1 MGSMPVELST
11 VQPPREATAAAWPW
25 LRWYGSV
32 PAQLAYP
39 EITLYE
45 AVADT
50 ARRVPDAVAWD
61 FFDTT
66 ATYRE
71 FLASIDACAS
81 ALAALG
87 LKAGERIVVAMPTSP
102 QAVIAFY
109 AANKLGAVPAFVHP
123 LSTAPEIER
132 YFDATGARIALT
144 LDALYDRFAS
154 IRPRVPLDVIILARI
169 PDYLSPLKS
178 LGFRLTKGRRI
189 PTVPFDPRVRWW
201 ADLMRDP
208 PPVAPRAQTSTHDPA
223 AILFSGGTTGMPKG
237 IILSNRNFIALALQV
252 ATWGGVRDGDSIL
265 AILPI
270 FHGFGLGIVTVMFMT
285 GGKAILVPTFTAAA
299 AAALIRRKQPN
310 LLVGV
315 PTLYE
320 ALTRDASLATADL
333 SGLRATFSGAD
344 RLPRLVKER
353 FEALVARRGGHVKL
367 LEGYGLTEAVT
378 AVMAMPRDEHRD
390 GSIGVPFPDVLA
402 GICIPGTLEEAAPGC
417 EGEICI
423 SGPTVMFGYLDDPEA
438 TRQALRRHPDGRVW
452 LHTGDLGR
460 MDADGF
466 FYFADRLKRMIKSS
480 GFNVFPAQ
488 VEAVL
493 YTHPQVLEACV
504 VGVPDPA
511 QVERVKAFV
520 VLEGQAQPGPDTE
533 NELIALCRSQLIK
546 WSCPREIEFRR
557 ALPRTRIGKID
568 YRALV
573 AEHTA
578 REDTR
583 QPASHGG
590 DRVAAALEAHGV
602 RMVFTLCGGHISP
615 ILVAAKGRGL
625 RIVDVRDEATAVFA
639 ADAVARLTGVPGVA
653 AVTAGPG
660 VTNTLTALKN
670 AQLAQSP
677 VIVLGGAAATALQ
690 GRGALQD
697 IAQGAVV
704 KPHVKL
710 VKRVRRVRD
719 LAPAV
724 EDAFAVA
731 RDGVPG
737 PAFVECPVDLLY
749 DEASVRAW
757 YGEAAGKGTSLPD
770 RLLRFYLGRHVAG
783 IFAGSG
789 KAGPPRPRPVAAP
802 AARPSRVDAAAAR
815 LAAARRPLLVIGS
828 QTLALAAD
836 PSGIA
841 EAVSRL
847 GMPVYLSGMA
857 RGLLGR
863 DHPLQMHHQRRQA
876 LREADCVLLAG
887 VPCDFRLDYGRH
899 VRRSSTLI
907 AANRSARDA
916 RLNRR
921 PDIAAIGDA
930 GDVLVR
936 LAARCGGAGA
946 RLDEWIAGLRAR
958 DRVREAEIE
967 RQANAAGE
975 HVNPIALL
983 RAVDR
988 AASDS
993 AVFVADG
1000 GDFVATASY
1009 IVQPRGPRAWL
1020 DPGVFG
1026 TLGVGAGFALG
1037 AALCRPD
1044 AEVWVLY
1051 GDGACGWS
1059 LAEFDTFVRHRI
1071 PVIAIVGNDASWTQ
1085 IAREQV
1091 KMLHD
1096 DVGTVLARTA
1106 YHEVAAGFG
1115 AEGILVRTTAE
1126 VPDALTRARA
1136 AARAGKPVLVNVW
1149 LDRTDFR
1156 EGSLSM

>member
-1 MGSMPVELST
+1 MPAELT
-11 VQPPREATAAAWPW
+11 TIQPALEAATAARPW
-25 LRWYGSV
+25 LRWYGKI
-32 PAQLAYP
+32 PAQLSYP
-39 EITLYE
+39 DVTLYQ
-45 AVADT
+45 AVART
-50 ARRVPDAVAWD
+50 ASRVPGAVAWD

-71 FLASIDACAS
+71 FLASIDACAD

-87 LKAGERIVVAMPTSP
+87 LKAGDRILVAMPTSP

-109 AANKLGAVPAFVHP
+109 AANKLGAVPAFAHP

-132 YFDATGARIALT
+132 HLDATGARIALT

-154 IRPRVPLDVIILARI
+154 IRPRLPLEVLIVARV
-169 PDYLSPLKS
+169 PDYLSPLKR
-178 LGFRLTKGRRI
+178 LGFQLTRGRRI
-189 PTVPFDPRVRWW
+189 ARVPADPRVRWW
-201 ADLMRDP
+201 ASLMRDRQ
-208 PPVAPRAQTSTHDPA
+208 PVAPPWPATANDPA
-223 AILFSGGTTGMPKG
+223 AILFSGGTTGAPKG
-237 IILSNRNFIALALQV
+237 IVLSNANLIALTLQV
-252 ATWGGVRDGDSIL
+252 ATWGGVCDGDSIL

-270 FHGFGLGIVTVMFMT
+270 FHGFGLGIVNVMFMT
-285 GGKAILVPTFTAAA
+285 GGKSILVPAFTARSAA
-299 AAALIRRKQPN
+299 NLLRSKRPS

-315 PTLYE
+315 PTLYA
-320 ALTRDASLATADL
+320 ALTREKSLASADL
-333 SGLRATFSGAD
+333 KCLRAAFSGAD
-344 RLPRLVKER
+344 RLPRQVKER

-378 AVMAMPRDEHRD
+378 AVMAMPLEQYRE
-390 GSIGVPFPDVLA
+390 GSIGVPFPDMLA
-402 GICIPGTLEEAAPGC
+402 KICSPDTLEELPPGR

-423 SGPTVMFGYLDDPEA
+423 AGPTVMTGYLDDPEA
-438 TRQALRRHPDGRVW
+438 TRRTLRRHADGRVW

-466 FYFADRLKRMIKSS
+466 FYFTDRFKRMIKSS

-488 VEAVL
+488 VETVL
-493 YTHPQVLEACV
+493 CGHPQVLEACV

-520 VLEGQAQPGPDTE
+520 VLKEPALAGPDIE
-533 NELIALCRSQLIK
+533 RELLELCRSQLIK
-546 WSCPREIEFRR
+546 WSCPREIAFRR
-557 ALPRTRIGKID
+557 ELPKTRIGKID
-568 YRALV
+568 YRALA
-573 AEHTA
+573 AEDAA
-578 REDTR
+578 RHDTGR
-583 QPASHGG
+583 PAAHGG

-602 RMVFTLCGGHISP
+602 RLVFTLCGGHISP
-615 ILVAAKGRGL
+615 ILAGAKARGL
-625 RIVDVRDEATAVFA
+625 RVVDVRDEATAVFA
-639 ADAVARLTGVPGVA
+639 ADAVARLSGMPGVA

-677 VIVLGGAAATALQ
+677 VVVLGGAAPTALQ

-697 IAQGAVV
+697 IDQEPVV
-704 KPHVKL
+704 APHVKL

-719 LAPAV
+719 LTPAV
-724 EDAFAVA
+724 ERAFAVA

-737 PAFVECPVDLLY
+737 PAFVECPVDVLY
-749 DEASVRAW
+749 DEASVRTW
-757 YGEAAGKGTSLPD
+757 YREASGKGTSIPD
-770 RLLRFYLGRHVAG
+770 RLLRFYLARHVEKMFG
-783 IFAGSG
+783 GSREPR
-789 KAGPPRPRPVAAP
+789 PPRAREVVVPAAP
-802 AARPSRVDAAAAR
+802 ESRIDAAAVR
-815 LAAARRPLLVIGS
+815 LAEARRPLIVIGS
-828 QTLALAAD
+828 QTITLAAD
-836 PSGIA
+836 PPRIA
-841 EAVSRL
+841 AAVSRL

-876 LREADCVLLAG
+876 LREADCVVLAG

-899 VRRSSTLI
+899 VRRASTLI
-907 AANRSARDA
+907 AANRSAADA

-930 GDVLVR
+930 GDFLER
-936 LAARCGGAGA
+936 LAARSGDAGT
-946 RLDEWIAGLRAR
+946 RRTDWIASLRAR
-958 DRVREAEIE
+958 DCAREAEIDQ
-967 RQANAAGE
+967 QAKATGE

-988 AASDS
+988 AAGDS

-1009 IVQPRGPRAWL
+1009 IVRPRGPRGWL

-1044 AEVWVLY
+1044 AEIWILY

-1059 LAEFDTFVRHRI
+1059 LAEFDTFVRHGI
-1071 PVIAIVGNDASWTQ
+1071 PVIAVVGNDASWTQ

-1091 KMLHD
+1091 KMLQD

-1115 AEGILVRTTAE
+1115 AEGILVKTTAE
-1126 VPDALTRARA
+1126 VPDALAQARA

-1149 LDRTDFR
+1149 LARSDFR
-1156 EGSLSM
+1156 EGSISM